1 MPLSTQEYWWVLVNC
16 QGSLMK
22 CPGGWGGAA
31 ALDWH
36 PIWGGGAVLLVPSC
50 HGSRDESHL
59 ERLLGLSADILTPLM
74 MTSAHDYLGC
84 WIRGPFQQ

>member
-1 MPLSTQEYWWVLVNC
+1 MGIGELSGKPDEML
-16 QGSLMK
+16 
-22 CPGGWGGAA
+22 GGGGGAV

-59 ERLLGLSADILTPLM
+59 ERLLDLSTDLLTPLM

-84 WIRGPFQQ
+84 WIRGPFQR